1 MKIKV
6 KMKNIKK
13 LILGA
18 FFLVILNSCGVIKDG
33 FSLQKKDNTDEF
45 LVEKK
50 NPLKLPP
57 KFDELPVPTTGN
69 KKDDNKKDD
78 EIKSLLTSSESNSE
92 VGENNSVSTN
102 KNLQELILDKI
113 KKD

>member
-1 MKIKV
+1 MKIKE

-13 LILGA
+13 LILGT

-33 FSLQKKDNTDEF
+33 FSLQKKDNPDEF

-57 KFDELPVPTTGN
+57 KFDELPVPKNENKMNN
-69 KKDDNKKDD
+69 KKSQ
-78 EIKSLLTSSESNSE
+78 EIKTLLTSSESSSE
-92 VGENNSVSTN
+92 RGENNSGSNN